1 VSRPAERQVSFADWE
16 LMRQGL
22 RLEPLLQAISDFR
35 DDQKDMIEQ
44 VRCDLIRGLKS
55 AATGRS
61 GMTPQQILRS
71 LVPMRIKNW
80 DYCELRERIAD
91 RCRLRQFTD
100 FYCAGAVWCLSMAAA
115 TAASVDT
122 SGVTAC
128 ALSGW
133 SSDADPVGPN
143 IRARAKGGCGDHR
156 PRASAPG
163 AGGRQL
169 RCGVQHQR
177 QPRRL
182 VPDQQQ
188 TSGSDG
194 RLGGGRFHPTLVHTF
209 PAFEDATAAS
219 MKRMPAK
226 PSRTVG

>member
-1 VSRPAERQVSFADWE
+1 
-16 LMRQGL
+16 MRQGL
-22 RLEPLLQAISDFR
+22 RLEPLLQAISDFL

-44 VRCDLIRGLKS
+44 VRCDLIRGLKN
-55 AATGRS
+55 AETGRG

-143 IRARAKGGCGDHR
+143 IRARAKGDAEIIGRVPPPQVQAGDSYAAEFSISGSRNGWYLISSGPPAVTDGWTAGVFIR
-156 PRASAPG
+156 PWSIRFRLSKTLP
-163 AGGRQL
+163 QL
-169 RCGVQHQR
+169 R
-177 QPRRL
+177 
-182 VPDQQQ
+182 
-188 TSGSDG
+188 
-194 RLGGGRFHPTLVHTF
+194 
-209 PAFEDATAAS
+209 
-219 MKRMPAK
+219 
-226 PSRTVG
+226 